1 MAIRA
6 LFLAAIVGF
15 WSVLTPG
22 GVPHGAADPGLSAV
36 DPVPAADLVE
46 ATVPAEM
53 APVSEVS
60 LQRRPDQIHA
70 ASQHRPDQ
78 IHAASE
84 HHPDQ
89 IHVASEHHLGEI
101 QGHADLIGQA
111 ASAADVSPGEESVQE
126 DSAVAP
132 APAEAI
138 SAGAGQD
145 PGAPA
150 PDAAVEEEAIEQTW
164 PNPMASVLPGATVDP
179 VPAFSTPA
187 ESGDVGRPSF
197 AERPLPVATGARPA
211 PTAPYH
217 LVANSQVG
225 FFLDRFTREGRE
237 TISTY
242 LGRSGRFM
250 SMIRETLKKHG
261 LPEDLVFT
269 AMIESGFNPM
279 ATSRAGARGL
289 WQFMSA
295 TAKRYGLRVDQWVDE
310 RLDPEKS
317 TVAAAAYLRDL
328 YNLFGSWF
336 LAQAAYNAGEATIA
350 RAIRA
355 TGSSDF
361 WTLART
367 GFLHRETREFVPQ
380 IVAAT
385 HIGREPHRFG
395 FEPVQHSAPAVDRVA
410 VPPETDLRWLSAST
424 GIAVDT
430 LKSLNL
436 ALVKGVTPPDGHFE
450 LNVPEGASTRVLA
463 AVQRPR
469 RVVVTFPGS
478 GMARASGDGQAIH
491 VVRPRDTVQSI
502 ARRYGVSV
510 GDVLRWND
518 LRRKDSIRPG
528 DRLRI
533 TTIPGGR

>member
-6 LFLAAIVGF
+6 RFLAAIVGF

-22 GVPHGAADPGLSAV
+22 GVPHGAADPGLSGV
-36 DPVPAADLVE
+36 EPVPEANLPEAARHLEPGAPDDG
-46 ATVPAEM
+46 TVPAGVVL
-53 APVSEVS
+53 APEGLLQGHEDRIHGESRSDPGGIVGS
-60 LQRRPDQIHA
+60 LQDRPGPVEEV
-70 ASQHRPDQ
+70 ASQT
-78 IHAASE
+78 
-84 HHPDQ
+84 
-89 IHVASEHHLGEI
+89 
-101 QGHADLIGQA
+101 
-111 ASAADVSPGEESVQE
+111 DVRSGEESLRE
-126 DSAVAP
+126 DSTVAAEPTP
-132 APAEAI
+132 AGALSV
-138 SAGAGQD
+138 SAGEDPDILA
-145 PGAPA
+145 PGA
-150 PDAAVEEEAIEQTW
+150 AVDEEEALEQAW
-164 PNPMASVLPGATVDP
+164 PNPMAVLPGVTVDP
-179 VPAFSTPA
+179 VPAFSTA
-187 ESGDVGRPSF
+187 GESAGVGRPSF
-197 AERPLPVATGARPA
+197 ADRPLAAVTGAPPA
-211 PTAPYH
+211 ATAPYH

-269 AMIESGFNPM
+269 AMIESGFNPV

-289 WQFMSA
+289 WQFMAA

-367 GFLHRETREFVPQ
+367 GFLHRETKEFVPQ

-424 GIAVDT
+424 GIAADT
-430 LKSLNL
+430 LKSLNP

-450 LNVPEGASTRVLA
+450 LTVPEGASPRILA

-478 GMARASGDGQAIH
+478 GTARASGDGQDIH

-533 TTIPGGR
+533 TTSPGGR